1 MGFYRSWRQGWA
13 QIRRSSCL
21 YLSKERITRDP
32 ISSFED
38 NGAILCVGLKDGISI
53 ELAED
58 YSTKRKN
65 VLRIKTTSSASSS
78 TSSSNPAPSI
88 SLLTSPTEICES
100 ASLPQVEIL
109 IQADDVNDLTSW
121 LKALQQQQDN
131 NNYYTKATSTLQPVA
146 PVNNSS
152 NGGTSTEFSPKSSS
166 IFKSISS
173 GFHSVTTTSVSSSA
187 ATSSNHHLN
196 VTASPANPTSPK
208 TKTWKGKVANK
219 LKKHMHIGG
228 SPAAQSGFSTN
239 AIPEGG
245 ATFGVHLEDCPPA
258 ENNPAIPR
266 VMEICVNT
274 IESRGLGM
282 VGIYRI
288 PGNSAAVSALTD
300 SLNKGN
306 EPNAEHV
313 SFRDRIFGVQYLRR
327 SLLIFMMD

>member
-1 MGFYRSWRQGWA
+1 M
-13 QIRRSSCL
+13 

-32 ISSFED
+32 ISSLED

-53 ELAED
+53 EPAED

-65 VLRIKTTSSASSS
+65 VLRLKTTSSSAPCSNS
-78 TSSSNPAPSI
+78 TNPGPSV
-88 SLLTSPTEICES
+88 SVLASPTES
-100 ASLPQVEIL
+100 RDTALPAQVEIL
-109 IQADDVNDLTSW
+109 MQADDINDLTSW

-131 NNYYTKATSTLQPVA
+131 NNYYAKATSTLQSVA
-146 PVNNSS
+146 PISNSS

-173 GFHSVTTTSVSSSA
+173 GFHSVTTTSTSSSA

-196 VTASPANPTSPK
+196 VTTGSTNPTSPK

-219 LKKHMHIGG
+219 LKKHMHIGA
-228 SPAAQSGFSTN
+228 SPATQSGFSAN

-245 ATFGVHLEDCPPA
+245 ATFGVHLEDCPPG

-274 IESRGLGM
+274 IESRGLVM

-300 SLNKGN
+300 WLNKGN
-306 EPNAEHV
+306 EPNADLV
-313 SFRDRIFGVQYLRR
+313 SSKDCGPLKCSVSY
-327 SLLIFMMD
+327 